1 MIENAHDLNNILTQ
15 EEIDAL
21 LSSEEPQ
28 NKSPTQLVK
37 TNQGMK
43 PMPELEK
50 YVDSFS
56 RHVTT
61 TFRNMTDGE
70 NIAIKVQ
77 AFIKGQMGA
86 YLDSLEHP
94 SLLGFFHLPEW
105 NEEGLVSIDANL
117 AYSVIDMTLG
127 GRRGTSAMQLE
138 GRSYTR
144 IEQDIIKRLF
154 MDMMGDLARA
164 FQVDFLFDGLDTNPQ
179 TALIAPPACEMMIAR
194 LDVKL
199 DKRGGRMDLVLP
211 AYLLHK
217 MKVDELYEAEEQAET
232 ITPFT
237 SQMAHAFLK
246 VPMELK
252 AVLDKKTIPLKS
264 VFNWKK
270 GDTLPLSYF
279 EDKPI
284 QVLCGDIT
292 LFKGKIMVSGKQVAI
307 AVEKSLME
315 EE

>member
-1 MIENAHDLNNILTQ
+1 MIDNANELSNILTQ

-21 LSSEEPQ
+21 LSPQ
-28 NKSPTQLVK
+28 DEQSKSPLHLVK
-37 TNQGMK
+37 TNQGVK

-50 YVDSFS
+50 YIDSFS
-56 RHVTT
+56 RHLTT
-61 TFRNMTDGE
+61 TFRNVTEAE
-70 NIAIKVQ
+70 NISIKVQ
-77 AFIKGQMGA
+77 SFIKGQMGA
-86 YLDSLEHP
+86 YLDTLEHP

-154 MDMMGDLARA
+154 MDMMSDLTRS

-194 LDVKL
+194 LDIKL
-199 DKRGGRMDLVLP
+199 DKRGGRMDIVLP

-217 MKVDELYEAEEQAET
+217 MKVDELYEAEEQAEA

-237 SQMAHAFLK
+237 TQMTHAFLK

-252 AVLDKKTIPLKS
+252 AILDKKTVSLKS

-284 QVLCGDIT
+284 QVICEDIN
-292 LFKGKIMVSGKQVAI
+292 LFQGKIVIDKKQLTI
-307 AVEKSLME
+307 EVEKSVLE
-315 EE
+315 EK

>member
-1 MIENAHDLNNILTQ
+1 MIENAHDLSNILTQ

-21 LSSEEPQ
+21 LSPQEPE
-28 NKSPTQLVK
+28 NKSPMQLVK
-37 TNQGMK
+37 TNQGVK

-50 YVDSFS
+50 YIDSFS

-61 TFRNMTDGE
+61 TFRNITEAE
-70 NIAIKVQ
+70 NISVKVQ
-77 AFIKGQMGA
+77 TFIKGQMGA
-86 YLDSLEHP
+86 YLDTLEHP
-94 SLLGFFHLPEW
+94 SLIGFFHLPEW
-105 NEEGLVSIDANL
+105 NEEGLASMDANL

-138 GRSYTR
+138 GRAYTR

-154 MDMMGDLARA
+154 MDMMSDLTRS
-164 FQVDFLFDGLDTNPQ
+164 FQIDFLFDGLDTNPQ
-179 TALIAPPACEMMIAR
+179 TALIAPPACDMMIAR

-199 DKRGGRMDLVLP
+199 DKRGGRMDIVLP

-252 AVLDKKTIPLKS
+252 AVLDKKTVPLKS

-284 QVLCGDIT
+284 QILCGDIN
-292 LFKGKIMVSGKQVAI
+292 LFKGKVTIIGKQVAVAI
-307 AVEKSLME
+307 EKSMLE

>member
-1 MIENAHDLNNILTQ
+1 MIENAHDLSNILTQ

-21 LSSEEPQ
+21 LSPQEPE
-28 NKSPTQLVK
+28 NKSPMQLVK
-37 TNQGMK
+37 TNQGVK
-43 PMPELEK
+43 PLPELEK
-50 YVDSFS
+50 YIDSFS

-61 TFRNMTDGE
+61 TFRNITEAE
-70 NIAIKVQ
+70 NISVKVQ
-77 AFIKGQMGA
+77 TFIKGQMGA
-86 YLDSLEHP
+86 YLDTLEHP
-94 SLLGFFHLPEW
+94 SLIGFFHLPEW
-105 NEEGLVSIDANL
+105 NEEGLASMDANL

-138 GRSYTR
+138 GRAYTR

-154 MDMMGDLARA
+154 MDMMSDLTRS
-164 FQVDFLFDGLDTNPQ
+164 FQIDFLFDGLDTNPQ
-179 TALIAPPACEMMIAR
+179 TALIAPPACDMMIAR

-199 DKRGGRMDLVLP
+199 DKRGGRMDIVLP

-252 AVLDKKTIPLKS
+252 AVLDKKTVPLKS

-284 QVLCGDIT
+284 QILCGDIN
-292 LFKGKIMVSGKQVAI
+292 LFKGKVTIIGKQVAVAI
-307 AVEKSLME
+307 EKSMLE